1 MDPVL
6 VVGAGPVGLAAAAFL
21 AHAGT
26 PVRIIDANAAP
37 TTLSKA
43 LVLWRHSLLT
53 LAPLIPPSYWHS
65 IASPVQGACFADKG
79 ALFAQ
84 LGFHHAPPSGAT
96 QRPSSVTASLVGAAA
111 AGKDGQATAA
121 ASAQQQCGSVHAL
134 PAGMLVVQ
142 ADVETALVALLQ
154 DRYGI
159 EVQRNT
165 SLTAFTVAD
174 DSSSVLCT
182 VTDTTSSSTATT
194 NQQQQQQQQL
204 RASYL
209 VGCDGGRSAVRKLL
223 GVEFAG
229 TTLDQRWLL
238 GDFKYEVDAAINAVH
253 KPQHKCEG
261 SLQPGTLFMNPTDV
275 GLMGLIP
282 LGNRDG
288 QLRVVWNADAH
299 CPGEPTIEDFQQ
311 LLTAHTR
318 QQIRLTEPVWLSE
331 FKINE
336 RQVQSYVHH
345 NGRVLLAGDAAH
357 IHSPAGGLGMNT
369 GLQDAANL
377 AWKLSLVA
385 AGEAAAG
392 SKLLDTYQEER
403 HPVGAHVIRMSGRL
417 LRANALRSPFVRF
430 VRKWVLR
437 ALVAVPSLAAKMVS
451 ALTEAAAAAAA
462 AAAAG

>member
-65 IASPVQGACFADKG
+65 IAS
-79 ALFAQ
+79 
-84 LGFHHAPPSGAT
+84 
-96 QRPSSVTASLVGAAA
+96 
-111 AGKDGQATAA
+111 
-121 ASAQQQCGSVHAL
+121 
-134 PAGMLVVQ
+134 
-142 ADVETALVALLQ
+142 
-154 DRYGI
+154 
-159 EVQRNT
+159 
-165 SLTAFTVAD
+165 
-174 DSSSVLCT
+174 
-182 VTDTTSSSTATT
+182 
-194 NQQQQQQQQL
+194 
-204 RASYL
+204 
-209 VGCDGGRSAVRKLL
+209 
-223 GVEFAG
+223 

-238 GDFKYEVDAAINAVH
+238 GDFKYEVDAAINAAH

-451 ALTEAAAAAAA
+451 ALTGDEICYSRCTLAAAAA
-462 AAAAG
+462 AAAAGGAAVRTRQPATAAERQVWGCCKPAVAGRAGVGVLVRPDGIVAAVGGPDEVNGWLKKHVVPSSDAAACS